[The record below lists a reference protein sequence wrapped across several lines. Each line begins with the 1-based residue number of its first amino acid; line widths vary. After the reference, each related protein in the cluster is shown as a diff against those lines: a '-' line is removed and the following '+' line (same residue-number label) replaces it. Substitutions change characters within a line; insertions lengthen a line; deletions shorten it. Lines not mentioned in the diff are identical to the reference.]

1 MDHFRI
7 SRFNGLSGPMYG
19 VEYTQ
24 NDGQSWITTST
35 HTTLEAAD
43 REMRSYVATHAGCAL
58 WDGSLA
64 QKISAAQER
73 GGLKEDPDFASMDP
87 REHYRILK
95 TAKELLAHL
104 NAEVDFPYMDA
115 YYDGT
120 SGLQKAM
127 AYVDDKIMQEDL
139 SKE

>member
-1 MDHFRI
+1 MDYFRI

-24 NDGQSWITTST
+24 NDGASWITTST

-73 GGLKEDPDFASMDP
+73 GGLEVYPDFSSMDL
-87 REHYRILK
+87 REQYGILK
-95 TAKELLAHL
+95 TAKALLAHL
-104 NAEVDFPYMDA
+104 NTEEDFPYMDA
-115 YYDGT
+115 YYDGST
-120 SGLQKAM
+120 ALQKAM
-127 AYVDDKIMQEDL
+127 AYVDGKIMQEDL

>member
-1 MDHFRI
+1 MDYFRV
-7 SRFNGLSGPMYG
+7 SRFNGLSGPIYG

-24 NDGQSWITTST
+24 NDGRSWITTST
-35 HTTLEAAD
+35 HTTFVNAD

-73 GGLKEDPDFASMDP
+73 GGLEADPDFSSMDL
-87 REHYRILK
+87 REQYRILK

-104 NAEVDFPYMDA
+104 NTEEDFPYMDA

-127 AYVDDKIMQEDL
+127 AYVDGKIQREDL